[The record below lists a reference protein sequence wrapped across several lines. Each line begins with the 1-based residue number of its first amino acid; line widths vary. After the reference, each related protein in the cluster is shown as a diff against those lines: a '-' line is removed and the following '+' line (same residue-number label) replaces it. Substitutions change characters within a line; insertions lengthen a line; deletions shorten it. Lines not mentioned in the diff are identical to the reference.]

1 VEHRENRASQFS
13 NLCGKIETENHW
25 EEGTMGGIKSLKAYI
40 EKIPDFRRRQGR
52 IYPLTGLLMML
63 ILAAVNGESSLRGM
77 LIWAQKNWEKICWG
91 LGMGWLP
98 HPPAYGTV
106 WRILN
111 LLEISK
117 LEEALSQWAKGANV
131 EAICIDEKSL
141 RGSKRKGGLP
151 ALQVVVALGQGI
163 KLVLGREGVDEEKT
177 TEAALHLLK
186 GIPIE
191 GKVVTMDAGLNGKG
205 IAKAIVEKGGPIWG

>member
-1 VEHRENRASQFS
+1 
-13 NLCGKIETENHW
+13 
-25 EEGTMGGIKSLKAYI
+25 M
-40 EKIPDFRRRQGR
+40 
-52 IYPLTGLLMML
+52 
-63 ILAAVNGESSLRGM
+63 
-77 LIWAQKNWEKICWG
+77 
-91 LGMGWLP
+91 
-98 HPPAYGTV
+98 
-106 WRILN
+106 
-111 LLEISK
+111 
-117 LEEALSQWAKGANV
+117 EEALSQWAKGANV

-163 KLVLGREGVDEEKT
+163 KLVLGREGVDEEKI